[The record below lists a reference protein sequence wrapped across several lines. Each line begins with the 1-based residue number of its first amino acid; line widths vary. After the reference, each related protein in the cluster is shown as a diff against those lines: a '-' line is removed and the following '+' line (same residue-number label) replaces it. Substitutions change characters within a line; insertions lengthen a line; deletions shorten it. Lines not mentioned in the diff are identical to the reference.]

1 MSDEKLKD
9 LSGGIARMREVA
21 QLLNGWADEMERSLE
36 KTEEK
41 PVDKSA
47 AKPGRKAVKKAE
59 TVKPATETQLAASVA
74 APEAVTADQVRSILA
89 AKCAAGF
96 KTQVQALI
104 NSFGAAKFS
113 GVAPEYWPALL
124 EAVSGLGDSGGGVDA
139 G

>member
-9 LSGGIARMREVA
+9 LRGGVARMREVA

-41 PVDKSA
+41 PVEKPT
-47 AKPGRKAVKKAE
+47 AKPGRKAGKKAE
-59 TVKPATETQLAASVA
+59 AAETGEPVAETKPADAI
-74 APEAVTADQVRSILA
+74 APEAVTAEQVRSILA

-113 GVAPEYWPALL
+113 GVAPEHWPALL
-124 EAVSGLGDSGGGVDA
+124 EAVQGLGVDA
-139 G
+139 DAG